1 MFQTLGAYI
10 KNIALLMTVAVFAE
24 MTAPSENIKKY
35 VSVVVGLIM
44 IFTIVGKF
52 KMFSADM
59 LSEESVSASSV
70 VSEKNIE
77 YNNDNITE
85 RLTGIIYDEM
95 NEVDSNSYNN
105 DGLGIKVEKVA
116 PYDKYTNGEVVE

>member
-59 LSEESVSASSV
+59 LSEEAVSASSV
-70 VSEKNIE
+70 ITEKNIE
-77 YNNDNITE
+77 YSNDNITE

-95 NEVDSNSYNN
+95 NEVDNNSYKN
-105 DGLGIKVEKVA
+105 DCLGIEVEKVT

>member
-59 LSEESVSASSV
+59 LSEEAVSASSV
-70 VSEKNIE
+70 ITEKNIE
-77 YNNDNITE
+77 YSNDNITE

-95 NEVDSNSYNN
+95 NEVDNNSYKN
-105 DGLGIKVEKVA
+105 DGLGIEVEKAA

>member
-59 LSEESVSASSV
+59 LSEEAVSASSV
-70 VSEKNIE
+70 ITEKNIE
-77 YNNDNITE
+77 YSNDNITE

-95 NEVDSNSYNN
+95 NEVDNNSYKN
-105 DGLGIKVEKVA
+105 DGLGIEVEKVT

>member
-44 IFTIVGKF
+44 IFTIVEKF

-59 LSEESVSASSV
+59 LSEEAVSASSV
-70 VSEKNIE
+70 ITEKNIE
-77 YNNDNITE
+77 YSNDNITE

-95 NEVDSNSYNN
+95 NEVDNNSYKN
-105 DGLGIKVEKVA
+105 DGLGIEVEKVA
-116 PYDKYTNGEVVE
+116 PSDN